1 VSAPRRY
8 SRPGVFRRRTI
19 LQLTS
24 LLDLLLII
32 VFVQYLEMQRVSGME
47 TDRRRAAESQRDL
60 LLSGSQQR
68 LFEVWEIHLN
78 GNRSVYPDN
87 SILIS
92 SSTQKKVIQPKD
104 QQDFLDQL
112 VDAMKYSPKP
122 TSPCYFLLT
131 EGNVR
136 RDAQVQAMNELQAIA
151 ADAKLQ
157 TAWGD
162 PPVQFRVVDGGYVQD
177 AK

>member
-1 VSAPRRY
+1 MSARRQT
-8 SRPGVFRRRTI
+8 RPGVVRRRTI

-32 VFVQYLEMQRVSGME
+32 VFVQYLEMQRVSAME

-60 LLSGSQQR
+60 LLSNGQR
-68 LFEVWEIHLN
+68 LYEVWEIHLN
-78 GNRSVYPDN
+78 GNHSVYPDD

-92 SSTQKKVIQPKD
+92 SSTQKKVIQPASE
-104 QQDFLDQL
+104 QEFLDQL
-112 VDAMKYSPKP
+112 IDAMKYSPRP
-122 TSPCYFLLT
+122 SSPCYFLLT

-136 RDAQVQAMNELQAIA
+136 RDAQVRAANELQSIA
-151 ADAKLQ
+151 ADARL
-157 TAWGD
+157 TAAWGD
-162 PPVQFRVVDGGYVQD
+162 PPVQFRVVEGGYVED